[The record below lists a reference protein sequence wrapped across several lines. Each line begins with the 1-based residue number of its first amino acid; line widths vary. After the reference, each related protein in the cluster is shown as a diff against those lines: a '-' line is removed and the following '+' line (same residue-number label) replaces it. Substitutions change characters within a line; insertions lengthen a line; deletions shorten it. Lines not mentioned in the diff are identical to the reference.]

1 MIPGRSS
8 LVIAANVA
16 RVLLHELS
24 LEAHRAASQQA
35 RRPARMLVYSLGGA
49 PEKRK
54 SRAG

>member
-1 MIPGRSS
+1 MIPARSS
-8 LVIAANVA
+8 LVLAANVA

-24 LEAHRAASQQA
+24 LDARRAAPSQA

-49 PEKRK
+49 SKKRD

>member
-24 LEAHRAASQQA
+24 LEARRAAPQQA

-49 PEKRK
+49 PEKREN
-54 SRAG
+54 RAG